1 MSTRLEADPQIR
13 RVLGRYDS
21 EYQMERAFDFVL
33 QVANQDLAIYLDVN
47 ETTNSIVQD
56 RPTWTNIEVIDEKGE
71 PIGGVGL
78 WGSRSTVGVYGL
90 GYTKQTIQH
99 MQEGDLTAA
108 LNFCSPAPSGISDY
122 SCD

>member
-1 MSTRLEADPQIR
+1 MTSRVIDKELAANGNQTIDEPFECQRLFGEMSTRLEANPQIR

-56 RPTWTNIEVIDEKGE
+56 RPI
-71 PIGGVGL
+71 
-78 WGSRSTVGVYGL
+78 
-90 GYTKQTIQH
+90 
-99 MQEGDLTAA
+99 
-108 LNFCSPAPSGISDY
+108 
-122 SCD
+122 